1 MGDLVGEALVG
12 AVVGELLK
20 VVLEATKE
28 AVVFKSRLNQ
38 LKLILQSVT
47 PTFEEIQRLNKVL
60 HRPEQETKDL
70 IEKLEQG
77 KQLVQKCSKMKWYS
91 VKRFQYSKKIFELD
105 CSIVRFFQIDVQLQQ
120 TRDNKEILK
129 VLKEVHTTVKRI
141 SGHEKIGGI
150 FSQVEIIRACS
161 VPDPPAVTPGLDVP
175 LKELKRDLFNS
186 EKQVIVI
193 SAPGGYG
200 KTTLVKRLCKDDEV
214 QGKFNDNMFFVTFS
228 KTPNVKVMVG
238 KIFQHKHFRVPEF
251 QSDEDAIHNLER
263 LLKEIGTK
271 PILLV
276 LDDVWSGSESLLHK
290 FRFQVPNYKILVTS
304 RSKFPQ
310 YGAGYQLKPLN
321 DEAAL
326 TLFRHSAI
334 LPDGNPYIPD
344 ENLVKKILEACKGSP
359 LALTVAGSS
368 LCGQPAAIWRRRVK
382 EWPQGVSIFHSNSDM
397 VDCLKSSLDALN
409 DEAKECYM
417 DLCSFPEDQRIPIDA
432 LIDMWMELYE
442 SAEDDFFAMAN
453 LCELSNRNL
462 VNLVVTRENATDD
475 GSYNNHF
482 VMQHDLLRELT
493 IHQSILEPIEQTKRL
508 IVDISGNKFPKWW
521 LEQKQQP
528 INARLLSITT
538 GETFS
543 SNWYDMQVPEVEVVV
558 LNIRTM
564 KYALPD
570 FMQKMDK
577 LKVLIVTNYGFFPT
591 ELTNLPL
598 LGSNLKRIRLER
610 LSVPSFGM
618 IGLHMKNLQ
627 RISLIMCNV
636 YQAFQNSNLQIS
648 DAFPNLL
655 EINID
660 YCNDL
665 LELPDALCHIVS
677 LKKLSITNCHKLSAL
692 PEAIGKLVN
701 LEMLTLAS
709 CIDLSELPDTIENLS
724 SLQYLDISE
733 CLSIKELPEQIG
745 KLCSLETL
753 CMRGC
758 NNCEL
763 PAAILNLENLEVVKC
778 DEETAH
784 HWENFRLCFKNLKI
798 ELLREDINLNWLRSP
813 HF

>member
-1 MGDLVGEALVG
+1 MGELFGGALLG
-12 AVVGELLK
+12 AVFGELLK
-20 VVLEATKE
+20 AVLEATKE
-28 AVVFKSRLNQ
+28 AAVFKSRLKQ
-38 LKLILQSVT
+38 LELTLRSVA
-47 PTFEEIQRLNKVL
+47 PTLLEIQRLNKVL
-60 HRPEQETKDL
+60 DRPEQETKGL

-77 KQLVQKCSKMKWYS
+77 QQLVQKCSKIKWYS
-91 VKRFQYSKKIFELD
+91 LKRCHYSKKIFELD
-105 CSIVRFFQIDVQLQQ
+105 RSVVRFFQIEVQLQQ
-120 TRDNKEILK
+120 TRDDKEILK
-129 VLKEVHTTVKRI
+129 DLKEVHTLVKRI
-141 SGHEKIGGI
+141 S
-150 FSQVEIIRACS
+150 
-161 VPDPPAVTPGLDVP
+161 
-175 LKELKRDLFNS
+175 
-186 EKQVIVI
+186 
-193 SAPGGYG
+193 GYG

-228 KTPNVKVMVG
+228 KTPNVKVIVE
-238 KIFQHKHFRVPEF
+238 KIFQHNHSRVPDF

-263 LLKEIGTK
+263 LLKEIGPD

-290 FRFQVPNYKILVTS
+290 FKFQLPNYKIVVTS
-304 RSKFPQ
+304 RSKFPL
-310 YGAGYQLKPLN
+310 YGAGYELKPLN

-334 LPDGNPYIPD
+334 PPDGNTYIPD
-344 ENLVKKILEACKGSP
+344 ENLVKKILKACKGSP
-359 LALTVAGSS
+359 LALTVVGSS
-368 LCGQPAAIWRRRVK
+368 LYGQPAAIWRK
-382 EWPQGVSIFHSNSDM
+382 
-397 VDCLKSSLDALN
+397 KSEGMGS
-409 DEAKECYM
+409 
-417 DLCSFPEDQRIPIDA
+417 RIPIDA

-442 SAEDDFFAMAN
+442 TAEDDSMAN

-493 IHQSILEPIEQTKRL
+493 IHQSMLEPIEQRKRL

-521 LEQKQQP
+521 EQKQQP

-577 LKVLIVTNYGFFPT
+577 LK
-591 ELTNLPL
+591 
-598 LGSNLKRIRLER
+598 
-610 LSVPSFGM
+610 
-618 IGLHMKNLQ
+618 
-627 RISLIMCNV
+627 
-636 YQAFQNSNLQIS
+636 AFQNSNLQIS

-665 LELPDALCHIVS
+665 LELPDALCEIVS

-692 PEAIGKLVN
+692 PEGIGKLVD

-724 SLQYLDISE
+724 SLKYLDISE

-745 KLCSLETL
+745 ELCSLETL

-763 PAAILNLENLEVVKC
+763 PASILNLENLEVVKC

-798 ELLREDINLNWLRSP
+798 DVLREDINLNWLHDP